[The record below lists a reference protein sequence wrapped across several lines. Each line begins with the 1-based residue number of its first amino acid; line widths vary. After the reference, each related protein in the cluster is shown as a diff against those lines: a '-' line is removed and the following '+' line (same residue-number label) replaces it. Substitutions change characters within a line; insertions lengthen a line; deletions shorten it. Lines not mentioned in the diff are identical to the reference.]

1 MKRQLTS
8 GYDHATERSRV
19 ILYEYPL
26 NERIRTYLRLQHL
39 FVRLGLLIQRKEA
52 LDHHYALSTLFEVM
66 EVASRSE
73 LKSEVL
79 KDLDKHKQQLNSYR
93 GNPAI
98 SEAALDLI
106 VDQLNERFDAL
117 NGVAGKMGS
126 ALSESDFLSS
136 VRSRSAIPG
145 GTCEFDLPAYHA
157 WQHHDASSRQ
167 TDLSEWSM
175 HYAPLA
181 QSVQLLLKMLRDSGS
196 TQKVMASAGQL
207 QQNLPQGRNFQLLRL
222 RIDSSLNLV
231 PEISCNRLLVVIR
244 LMSHQADGKL
254 LTSREDTPFEMT
266 LCA

>member
-1 MKRQLTS
+1 M
-8 GYDHATERSRV
+8 

-145 GTCEFDLPAYHA
+145 GTCE
-157 WQHHDASSRQ
+157 
-167 TDLSEWSM
+167 
-175 HYAPLA
+175 
-181 QSVQLLLKMLRDSGS
+181 
-196 TQKVMASAGQL
+196 
-207 QQNLPQGRNFQLLRL
+207 
-222 RIDSSLNLV
+222 
-231 PEISCNRLLVVIR
+231 
-244 LMSHQADGKL
+244 
-254 LTSREDTPFEMT
+254 
-266 LCA
+266 